1 MPQADSRP
9 ATRPARSAMTSAT
22 KAVAIRAS
30 VSPRAPYSSVARA
43 VATAAAGAITRAAGL
58 AGSPQTIDVCVLAR
72 HLLLPEPS
80 PAVEEALD
88 QVTEADLLLVASP
101 TYKGTYTGLL
111 KVFLDRLQ
119 HRALSRTVALPLMLM
134 GVPDHAPAVDAYL
147 RPLLIEL
154 GATVPVPGLAVLES
168 DLGRLDDVLKP
179 WADRAARVLVSSGA
193 AALASR
199 TPLAQ
204 AV

>member
-1 MPQADSRP
+1 MSFVIVVGNPKPASR
-9 ATRPARSAMTSAT
+9 TL
-22 KAVAIRAS
+22 
-30 VSPRAPYSSVARA
+30 A
-43 VATAAAGAITRAAGL
+43 VATVAAGAITRAAGL

-88 QVTEADLLLVASP
+88 QVAGAELLLVASP

-111 KVFLDRLQ
+111 KVFLDRLP
-119 HRALSRTVALPLMLM
+119 HRALGGAIALPLMLM
-134 GVPDHAPAVDAYL
+134 GVSDHAPAVDAHL

-154 GATVPVPGLAVLES
+154 GAEVPVPGLAVLEQN
-168 DLGRLDDVLKP
+168 LERVDDVLQP
-179 WADRAARVLVSSGA
+179 WAELVADALAASG

>member
-1 MPQADSRP
+1 MSLVTVVGNPKPASR
-9 ATRPARSAMTSAT
+9 TL
-22 KAVAIRAS
+22 AVA
-30 VSPRAPYSSVARA
+30 
-43 VATAAAGAITRAAGL
+43 AAAARAITRAAGL
-58 AGSPQTIDVCVLAR
+58 AGSPQTIDLCVLAR

-88 QVTEADLLLVASP
+88 QVSGADVLLVASP

-111 KVFLDRLQ
+111 KVFLDRLP
-119 HRALSRTVALPLMLM
+119 HRALSGADALPLMVM

-168 DLGRLDDVLKP
+168 DLDRLDDVLLR
-179 WADRAARVLVSSGA
+179 WADQVAV
-193 AALASR
+193 ALGPQTSASPF
-199 TPLAQ
+199 TAAQ

>member
-1 MPQADSRP
+1 MSFVIVVGNPKPASR
-9 ATRPARSAMTSAT
+9 TL
-22 KAVAIRAS
+22 
-30 VSPRAPYSSVARA
+30 A
-43 VATAAAGAITRAAGL
+43 VATAAAGAVIRAAGIG
-58 AGSPQTIDVCVLAR
+58 ASPQTIDVCVLAR

-88 QVTEADLLLVASP
+88 QVAGADLLLVASP

-111 KVFLDRLQ
+111 KVFLDRLP
-119 HRALSRTVALPLMLM
+119 HLALERAVALPLMLM
-134 GVPDHAPAVDAYL
+134 GVPEHAPAVDAYL

-168 DLGRLDDVLKP
+168 DAGRLGDVLEP
-179 WADRAARVLVSSGA
+179 WADRVARALVSSAA

-199 TPLAQ
+199 RPLAQ

>member
-1 MPQADSRP
+1 LPFVTVVGNPKPASR
-9 ATRPARSAMTSAT
+9 TL
-22 KAVAIRAS
+22 
-30 VSPRAPYSSVARA
+30 A
-43 VATAAAGAITRAAGL
+43 VATAAAGAITRAAGIP
-58 AGSPQTIDVCVLAR
+58 GSPQTIDVCVLAR

-88 QVTEADLLLVASP
+88 QVARADLLLVASP

-111 KVFLDRLQ
+111 KVFLDRLP
-119 HRALSRTVALPLMLM
+119 HRALSQTVALPLMMM
-134 GVPDHAPAVDAYL
+134 GVPGHAPAVDAYL

-168 DLGRLDDVLKP
+168 ELDRLDDVLMP
-179 WADRAARVLVSSGA
+179 WAERAARALVNTGA
-193 AALASR
+193 AALYSR
-199 TPLAQ
+199 TPLVQ

>member
-1 MPQADSRP
+1 LSFVTVVGNPKPASR
-9 ATRPARSAMTSAT
+9 TL
-22 KAVAIRAS
+22 
-30 VSPRAPYSSVARA
+30 A
-43 VATAAAGAITRAAGL
+43 VATVAAGAITRAAGL

-88 QVTEADLLLVASP
+88 QVAGAELLLVASP

-111 KVFLDRLQ
+111 KVFLDRLP
-119 HRALSRTVALPLMLM
+119 HRALGGAIALPLMLM
-134 GVPDHAPAVDAYL
+134 GVSDHAPAVDAHL

-154 GATVPVPGLAVLES
+154 GAEVPVPGLAVLEQN
-168 DLGRLDDVLKP
+168 LERVDDVIQP
-179 WADRAARVLVSSGA
+179 WAELVADAIAASGTVLG
-193 AALASR
+193 ALA
-199 TPLAQ
+199 PLAQ

>member
-1 MPQADSRP
+1 LSFVTVVGNPKPESR
-9 ATRPARSAMTSAT
+9 TL
-22 KAVAIRAS
+22 
-30 VSPRAPYSSVARA
+30 A
-43 VATAAAGAITRAAGL
+43 VATAAAGAITRAAGI
-58 AGSPQTIDVCVLAR
+58 AGSPRTIDVCVLAR

-88 QVTEADLLLVASP
+88 EVAGADLLLVASP
-101 TYKGTYTGLL
+101 AYKGTYTGLL
-111 KVFLDRLQ
+111 KVFLDRLP
-119 HRALSRTVALPLMLM
+119 HRALGRAVALPLMLM

-154 GATVPVPGLAVLES
+154 GATVPVPGIAVLES
-168 DLGRLDDVLKP
+168 DLDRLDDVLVP
-179 WADRAARVLVSSGA
+179 WAERAARALASSGA
-193 AALASR
+193 AVLASR

>member
-1 MPQADSRP
+1 LSFVIVVGNPRP
-9 ATRPARSAMTSAT
+9 ASRT
-22 KAVAIRAS
+22 
-30 VSPRAPYSSVARA
+30 RA
-43 VATAAAGAITRAAGL
+43 VATAAAGAILRAAGL
-58 AGSPQTIDVCVLAR
+58 AGIPQTIDICVLAR

-88 QVTEADLLLVASP
+88 QVAGADLLLVASP

-111 KVFLDRLQ
+111 KVFLDRLP
-119 HRALSRTVALPLMLM
+119 HLALGQAVAMPLMLM

-168 DLGRLDDVLKP
+168 DLDRLDDVLVP
-179 WADRAARVLVSSGA
+179 WADQVAS
-193 AALASR
+193 ALASSNAF
-199 TPLAQ
+199 PLASRPPLPQ

>member
-1 MPQADSRP
+1 LSFVTVVGNPRP
-9 ATRPARSAMTSAT
+9 ASRTL
-22 KAVAIRAS
+22 
-30 VSPRAPYSSVARA
+30 A

-88 QVTEADLLLVASP
+88 QVAGAELLLVASP
-101 TYKGTYTGLL
+101 TCKGTYTGLL
-111 KVFLDRLQ
+111 KVFLDRLP
-119 HRALSRTVALPLMLM
+119 HRALDRAVALPLMLM
-134 GVPDHAPAVDAYL
+134 GVPDHARAVDAYL
-147 RPLLIEL
+147 RPLLVEL

-168 DLGRLDDVLKP
+168 DLGRLGDVLEP
-179 WADRAARVLVSSGA
+179 WADRVARELHGDGA

>member
-1 MPQADSRP
+1 LSFVTVVGNPRP
-9 ATRPARSAMTSAT
+9 ASRTL
-22 KAVAIRAS
+22 
-30 VSPRAPYSSVARA
+30 A
-43 VATAAAGAITRAAGL
+43 VATVAAGAVTRAAGL
-58 AGSPQTIDVCVLAR
+58 VGGSQTIDVCVLAR

-88 QVTEADLLLVASP
+88 QVAGADLLLVASP

-111 KVFLDRLQ
+111 KVFLDRLP
-119 HRALSRTVALPLMLM
+119 HRALDRAVALPLMLM
-134 GVPDHAPAVDAYL
+134 GVPDHARAVDAYL

-154 GATVPVPGLAVLES
+154 GAEVPVPGLAVLEQN
-168 DLGRLDDVLKP
+168 LERVDDVLQP
-179 WADRAARVLVSSGA
+179 WAELVADALAASG

>member
-1 MPQADSRP
+1 LSFVTVVGNPKPASR
-9 ATRPARSAMTSAT
+9 TL
-22 KAVAIRAS
+22 
-30 VSPRAPYSSVARA
+30 A
-43 VATAAAGAITRAAGL
+43 VATAAAGAITRAAGI
-58 AGSPQTIDVCVLAR
+58 AGSPRTVDVCVLAR

-88 QVTEADLLLVASP
+88 AVAGADLLLVASP
-101 TYKGTYTGLL
+101 TCKGTYTGLL
-111 KVFLDRLQ
+111 KVFLDRLP
-119 HRALSRTVALPLMLM
+119 HRALGRAVALPLMLM
-134 GVPDHAPAVDAYL
+134 GVPEHAPAVDAYL

-168 DLGRLDDVLKP
+168 DTGRLDDVLVP
-179 WADRAARVLVSSGA
+179 WAERAARALASSGA
-193 AALASR
+193 AVLASR

>member
-1 MPQADSRP
+1 LSFVIVVGNPKPASR
-9 ATRPARSAMTSAT
+9 TLT
-22 KAVAIRAS
+22 VAA
-30 VSPRAPYSSVARA
+30 AA
-43 VATAAAGAITRAAGL
+43 ATAVTRAAGL
-58 AGSPQTIDVCVLAR
+58 AASPQVIDLCVLSR

-88 QVTEADLLLVASP
+88 QVSGAGLLLVASP

-111 KVFLDRLQ
+111 KVFLDRLP
-119 HRALSRTVALPLMLM
+119 HRALGQTVALPLMVM

-154 GATVPVPGLAVLES
+154 GAAVPVPGLAVLES
-168 DLGRLDDVLKP
+168 DLDRLDDVLTP
-179 WADRAARVLVSSGA
+179 WAGHVAS
-193 AALASR
+193 ALAGSR
-199 TPLAQ
+199 AGEPYPALEAAQ

>member
-1 MPQADSRP
+1 MSFVIVVGNPKPASR
-9 ATRPARSAMTSAT
+9 TRT
-22 KAVAIRAS
+22 V
-30 VSPRAPYSSVARA
+30 
-43 VATAAAGAITRAAGL
+43 AAAAAAAITHAAGL
-58 AGSPQTIDVCVLAR
+58 AGSPQAIDLCVLAR

-80 PAVEEALD
+80 PAVEEAVD
-88 QVTEADLLLVASP
+88 QVTGADLVLVTSP

-111 KVFLDRLQ
+111 KVFADRLP
-119 HRALSRTVALPLMLM
+119 HRALGQAVALPLMLM

-168 DLGRLDDVLKP
+168 DLNRLDDVLAP
-179 WADRAARVLVSSGA
+179 WADQVAGVLGGRA
-193 AALASR
+193 
-199 TPLAQ
+199 PLAQ

>member
-1 MPQADSRP
+1 LSFVTVVGNPKPASR
-9 ATRPARSAMTSAT
+9 TL
-22 KAVAIRAS
+22 
-30 VSPRAPYSSVARA
+30 A
-43 VATAAAGAITRAAGL
+43 VATAAAGAITRAARL

-88 QVTEADLLLVASP
+88 QVAGADLLLVASP

-111 KVFLDRLQ
+111 KVFLDRLP
-119 HRALSRTVALPLMLM
+119 HRALGGAVALPLMLM

-154 GATVPVPGLAVLES
+154 GAEVPVPGLAVLEQN
-168 DLGRLDDVLKP
+168 LERVDDVLQP
-179 WADRAARVLVSSGA
+179 WAELVADALAASGA
-193 AALASR
+193 VVAGPA
-199 TPLAQ
+199 LAQ